1 MTENIDES
9 SCIDLQQCQ
18 TLLDNYKAS
27 LQQRRQSQQAESTEQ
42 NLSSDAHDV
51 SPAAGDGVVE
61 HNDETPGTNPAT
73 AAATAAESQKYVD
86 WETMQQMSEA
96 AAVNGADSALNQQ
109 PAAAVVSDVDPLS
122 STTDTDQPVYASV
135 KKFDRSLQL
144 QTTDDGGDCDAETE
158 DGGVRHPTYAVA
170 MRVNGSRAD
179 HPTQDNRG
187 YTRLIHVTSEGV
199 ATPIRFVVRLVGS
212 VPMSAEDRD
221 ACSSCEFV
229 ERHVRRLCGRQ
240 HAGAAAAETP
250 SDVVYYWPTDVDI
263 TLELSGKYLRLV
275 DSSNDSE
282 LFSQRLHSV
291 KQWSTG
297 PGKNSHHFAFMSP
310 EPAGERFACH
320 VFRCC
325 GDYCA
330 KDITSTL
337 RNICGQMLQLKEQ
350 LATKM

>member
-1 MTENIDES
+1 MTENSDES
-9 SCIDLQQCQ
+9 SCADLQRCQ
-18 TLLDNYKAS
+18 
-27 LQQRRQSQQAESTEQ
+27 E
-42 NLSSDAHDV
+42 LS
-51 SPAAGDGVVE
+51 
-61 HNDETPGTNPAT
+61 
-73 AAATAAESQKYVD
+73 K
-86 WETMQQMSEA
+86 
-96 AAVNGADSALNQQ
+96 AAVENGADSAVNQQ
-109 PAAAVVSDVDPLS
+109 TAAADVVNDVAPPS
-122 STTDTDQPVYASV
+122 STTATDQPVYASV

-144 QTTDDGGDCDAETE
+144 QPTDDSGDCDAETE
-158 DGGVRHPTYAVA
+158 DGAVTYAA
-170 MRVNGSRAD
+170 ATRVVEDQSNDSRAD
-179 HPTQDNRG
+179 HSTQDNSG
-187 YTRLIHVTSEGV
+187 YTRLIRVTSEGV

-212 VPMSAEDRD
+212 VPMSTEDRD

-240 HAGAAAAETP
+240 HDAAETP

-275 DSSNDSE
+275 DSSNGSQ

-297 PGKNSHHFAFMSP
+297 PGKNSRHFAYVSP

-337 RNICGQMLQLKEQ
+337 RRVCGQMLQLKEQ
-350 LATKM
+350 IATKM